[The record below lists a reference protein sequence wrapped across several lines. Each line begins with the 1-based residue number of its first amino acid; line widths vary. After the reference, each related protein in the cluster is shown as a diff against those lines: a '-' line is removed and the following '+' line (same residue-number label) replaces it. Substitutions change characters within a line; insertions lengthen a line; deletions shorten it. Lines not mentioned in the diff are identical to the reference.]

1 MKSSLFE
8 PSFLQFFPKLISYN
22 QYSIAN
28 DWFCYTESF
37 LKIALR
43 WELFVSQERLAL
55 LEFSVSPSR
64 DPRGSRRP
72 VGATRLPC
80 AISPSTFFSALL
92 SSRPLFLSL
101 PRSSHAFRYTRRPAW
116 TPAIRLTVEEMRT
129 RGEARIDPRDFSDLA
144 ALWFITR
151 TVITMK
157 NALHRASLN
166 YSLFCKSYWLFFD
179 KQAKLQFSLLE
190 SIVYKIIIKSQKVK
204 KKFENII

>member
-28 DWFCYTESF
+28 DWFFT
-37 LKIALR
+37 LKAFSKSCPGGNCSSR
-43 WELFVSQERLAL
+43 RRGWAL

-101 PRSSHAFRYTRRPAW
+101 PRSSHAFRTRIPAW

-129 RGEARIDPRDFSDLA
+129 RGEARIDPRDDFSDLA

-166 YSLFCKSYWLFFD
+166 YSLFCKSYWLFLTC
-179 KQAKLQFSLLE
+179 KQNYNFFFWNQLFIKL
-190 SIVYKIIIKSQKVK
+190 
-204 KKFENII
+204 